1 RGDPVTIR
9 QALWIARL
17 HGITLI
23 TRASKA
29 KGKNKNLDL
38 WGWLWAWSKAYA
50 QCERLAL
57 ATTQLDKA
65 IWQGAWPITANNAVD
80 LLYPDVGKL
89 ETAIEI
95 TERDGE

>member
-1 RGDPVTIR
+1 MDSLPTIV
-9 QALWIARL
+9 
-17 HGITLI
+17 